1 MLPKNANSG
10 RGKITRMFHKKWTQV
25 LAGMLTAFLLLTI
38 FYFIPP
44 VHDRLGWR
52 VDFASAYVRG
62 VLNPINTVPT
72 AFPDPSQV
80 NSPTP
85 KPTVDLPPTPTPIIS
100 STPVPPTP
108 SPTALPASTILQA
121 PVYEKQTM
129 NNCGPTTLA
138 DYLRFY
144 GWEGNQQ
151 TVADVLKPKPE
162 DRNVNVEELVYY
174 VRNNAGWLNIEYRVG
189 GNTSILRTLIA
200 NGIPVMIEESFHNDS
215 SFWPNDDLWA
225 GHYLF
230 LNGYN
235 DTTQSFVVQ
244 DSYYGPDMVVGYSKL
259 EENWQ
264 SFNHVYIMIYPPEKE
279 ETVRSI
285 LGDSWDVDINRQMAL
300 DDAAKATQDD
310 PENSYNWFNLGTNL
324 VYFDRYGEAAAAYD
338 KARELGFPQ
347 RMLRYQFGPFIAYFN
362 ALRTD
367 DLMTIAKYA
376 INITANSEENHLW
389 LGWAYY
395 RQGDKVAALSEFNK
409 ALDLNANY
417 SDAKYG
423 LDFIS
428 NH

>member
-1 MLPKNANSG
+1 
-10 RGKITRMFHKKWTQV
+10 
-25 LAGMLTAFLLLTI
+25 
-38 FYFIPP
+38 
-44 VHDRLGWR
+44 
-52 VDFASAYVRG
+52 
-62 VLNPINTVPT
+62 
-72 AFPDPSQV
+72 
-80 NSPTP
+80 
-85 KPTVDLPPTPTPIIS
+85 
-100 STPVPPTP
+100 
-108 SPTALPASTILQA
+108 
-121 PVYEKQTM
+121 M
-129 NNCGPTTLA
+129 NNCGPATLA

-144 GWEGNQQ
+144 GWDGNQKS
-151 TVADVLKPKPE
+151 VADVLKPKPE
-162 DRNVNVEELVYY
+162 DRNVNVEELVYF

-200 NGIPVMIEESFHNDS
+200 NGIPVMIEESFHNDTK
-215 SFWPNDDLWA
+215 FWPNDDLWA

-230 LNGYN
+230 INGYN
-235 DTTQSFVVQ
+235 NTTQSFIVQ
-244 DSYYGPDMVVGYSKL
+244 DTYYGPDMVIDYSKL

-264 SFNHVYIMIYPPEKE
+264 SFNHVYIMIYPPDKE
-279 ETVRSI
+279 ETVKSI
-285 LGDSWDVDINRQMAL
+285 LGDDWDVDINRQRAL
-300 DDAAKATQDD
+300 DDAAKATQDE
-310 PENSYNWFNLGTNL
+310 PYNSYNWFNLGTNL

-338 KARELGFPQ
+338 KARKLGLPQ

-409 ALDLNANY
+409 ALELNSNY